1 MSVQIDIPKKTV
13 AEFCRRNRIKRL
25 SLFGSAIRDDFG
37 PDSDIDVLVEF
48 ERDARVGFIKLA
60 GLEIE
65 LTEILG
71 RNAELHTVKGLH
83 PRFRDEVLRLA
94 EMQYE
99 QA

>member
-48 ERDARVGFIKLA
+48 EQDARVGFITLA

-65 LTEILG
+65 LSEILG
-71 RNAELHTVKGLH
+71 RNTELHTVKGLR
-83 PRFRDEVLRLA
+83 PGFRDEVLRLA
-94 EMQYE
+94 EVQYE
-99 QA
+99 RA

>member
-1 MSVQIDIPKKTV
+1 MQIDIPKKTV

>member
-13 AEFCRRNRIKRL
+13 AEFCRRNRIMRL

-48 ERDARVGFIKLA
+48 ERDARVGFIRLA

-65 LTEILG
+65 LTEIL
-71 RNAELHTVKGLH
+71 A
-83 PRFRDEVLRLA
+83 
-94 EMQYE
+94 
-99 QA
+99 